1 MEGHETVK
9 TDASA
14 PRDAV
19 DSSSGKV
26 QIPSLLVGTTPLA
39 GGRGTAAPST
49 VGPSGLPALP
59 KSLSGLLSSAGGGF
73 GSHGSGPTS
82 WRELERTYAKR
93 SMIQD
98 DLQRG
103 RSGAAEG
110 RMLLASCK
118 PGNLDLAMALLR
130 KEMMGLRQLDMSLLC
145 QLSALNEGM
154 QEYKTLVQDLSM
166 ASSVT
171 PSETS
176 FEDDYDGEFSP
187 RSGSYAVGSSRLN
200 EPFQMT
206 I

>member
-1 MEGHETVK
+1 
-9 TDASA
+9 
-14 PRDAV
+14 
-19 DSSSGKV
+19 
-26 QIPSLLVGTTPLA
+26 LLGTTPLA
-39 GGRGTAAPST
+39 VARGSVAPSAG
-49 VGPSGLPALP
+49 GPSGLPPLP

-73 GSHGSGPTS
+73 GSHS

-176 FEDDYDGEFSP
+176 FEDDYDGEF
-187 RSGSYAVGSSRLN
+187 
-200 EPFQMT
+200 
-206 I
+206 